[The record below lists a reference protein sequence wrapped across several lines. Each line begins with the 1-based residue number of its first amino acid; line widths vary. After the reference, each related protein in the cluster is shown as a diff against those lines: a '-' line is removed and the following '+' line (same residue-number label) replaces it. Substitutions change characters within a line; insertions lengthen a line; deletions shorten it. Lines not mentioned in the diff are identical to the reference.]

1 MVPACRNSA
10 SAFGHTGTISP
21 HADHGDSPAQGKCLL
36 APCSYA
42 VAIGV
47 LRQLL
52 QGLRQEPKVCA
63 VSSET
68 PRQQTPAQSVAELL
82 ELKPLGVEGGL
93 FAQTWQSKSG
103 EKRPA
108 GTAIYALFTDEPESF
123 SALHRLDAAEV
134 WHHYLGDPLHVV
146 LLHPDGTHDV
156 RILGTDL
163 LNGQRP
169 QLIIEAGTW
178 MGAYVPSPGSY
189 TLIGCTMAPGFVG
202 EAYEGGVQTE
212 LLNAYPAATELITRL
227 TRPGHELGTPPV
239 S

>member
-1 MVPACRNSA
+1 MSRE
-10 SAFGHTGTISP
+10 AFQKRVGAESI
-21 HADHGDSPAQGKCLL
+21 
-36 APCSYA
+36 
-42 VAIGV
+42 
-47 LRQLL
+47 
-52 QGLRQEPKVCA
+52 
-63 VSSET
+63 
-68 PRQQTPAQSVAELL
+68 AELL

-93 FAQTWQSKSG
+93 FAQTWRAESG
-103 EKRPA
+103 EARPA
-108 GTAIYALFTDEPESF
+108 GTAIYALFTNEPDSF
-123 SALHRLDAAEV
+123 SALHRLDATEV
-134 WHHYLGDPLHVV
+134 WHHYIGDPLHVA
-146 LLHPDGTHDV
+146 LLHADGTHEV
-156 RILGTDL
+156 RVLGTDL

-202 EAYEGGVQTE
+202 NAYEGGVQTE